1 MGTIQVP
8 QQTMEAVQI
17 QVPRMVEQETTVMV
31 PQTTTEMVA
40 TQVPRTV
47 VQEVETYT
55 EVFQRPG
62 RSYTIDQPA
71 VQVGVVET
79 IVEPT
84 TYAAPVAT
92 TYAAPTTSYAAPT
105 TYAAPVPTTYAAPM
119 PTTYAAP
126 MPTTYAAPT
135 TYPAPVTPY
144 GGSIIGTRY

>member
-1 MGTIQVP
+1 MIP
-8 QQTMEAVQI
+8 
-17 QVPRMVEQETTVMV
+17 QETVEMV

-40 TQVPRTV
+40 TQVPRTIV
-47 VQEVETYT
+47 EEVETYT
-55 EVFQRPG
+55 QTFTRPG
-62 RSYTIDQPA
+62 RTYETYGAPQ
-71 VQVGVVET
+71 QVGVVET

-92 TYAAPTTSYAAPT
+92 YAAPT
-105 TYAAPVPTTYAAPM
+105 TYAAPVPTTYAAPR

-126 MPTTYAAPT
+126 IPTTYAAPT